1 VTTPG
6 AARARIPSPLATN
19 GQALNNLAAVNTDPA
34 EVTRDD
40 LESE

>member
-6 AARARIPSPLATN
+6 AARARIPTPLATN
-19 GQALNNLAAVNTDPA
+19 GQALNNLAAVNADP
-34 EVTRDD
+34 EGTSFSD